1 MVGGRA
7 MMKRWLPLLCAAW
20 VCIAASP
27 ARAESGVLLS
37 PSQLSPRDRAKLDIG
52 VRQARQTNAAVFAR
66 VAQARDLAERRTRAR
81 RGRHASVTLAL
92 RSLGAKAL
100 LPMLELLALRTP
112 SKPQMSPAGRAT
124 LQVSLLEAVGEL
136 RDRRATPVLAAAL
149 RAAHH
154 PDLAFAAT
162 EALCKLDSPSVT
174 ARLVRGL
181 TDKASHLAA
190 RVAALGECRDLTAAH
205 ELSRWSRAKN
215 PELSLAAVRG
225 LANLGNAWAWKTP
238 QLRAKPERQAV
249 RELAGRALL
258 VAYLRHSGRARNR
271 TLKALK
277 VVDYEGMPA
286 LIHAAQG
293 RADTDNKQALRR
305 LFAELAQARA
315 R

>member
-7 MMKRWLPLLCAAW
+7 LMKRWLAVLCAAW
-20 VCIAASP
+20 LAGAASP
-27 ARAESGVLLS
+27 ARAESGVLLA
-37 PSQLSPRDRAKLDIG
+37 PAQLTARDRAKLDIS
-52 VRQARQTNAAVFAR
+52 VRQARQTDAALFAR
-66 VAQARDLAERRTRAR
+66 VARARDLAERRTRAR

-112 SKPQMSPAGRAT
+112 SKRQMSPAGQAT

-136 RDRRATPVLAAAL
+136 RDRRATPVLAAAQ

-174 ARLVRGL
+174 AQLVAGL
-181 TDKASHLAA
+181 TDKASHLSA
-190 RVAALGECRDLTAAH
+190 RIAALGECRNLVAAH
-205 ELSRWSRAKN
+205 ELNRWSRAKN
-215 PELSLAAVRG
+215 PALSLAAVRG
-225 LANLGNAWAWKTP
+225 LSNLGNAWAWKTP
-238 QLRAKPERQAV
+238 RLRAKPERQAV
-249 RELAGRALL
+249 REVAGRALL
-258 VAYLRHSGRARNR
+258 AAYLRHTGNARNR

-286 LIHAAQG
+286 LIQAAQG
-293 RADTDNKQALRR
+293 RAGANDKQALPR
-305 LFAELAQARA
+305 LFAELSQARA